1 LDKRCGFGMGVVRIH
16 GLEARAITGR
26 MPVPRE
32 ARATAEQRQGCA
44 WCERGVFGA
53 ESGEMGRGGEF

>member
-1 LDKRCGFGMGVVRIH
+1 MGVVRIH